1 MTEGTAA
8 GQIAFSVLARRVSLG
23 GCLMMEIAMRAGRR
37 AFLRLVIG
45 GLSGGLVLAEAA
57 VLQASAQE
65 PARQQRAPGVPL
77 APNPSTIYQD
87 ESRGKG
93 KPGIDAPPPKLDA
106 PQERAAERGAQR
118 KLPMPRPVPSIIAP
132 GAGP

>member
-1 MTEGTAA
+1 
-8 GQIAFSVLARRVSLG
+8 
-23 GCLMMEIAMRAGRR
+23 MRAGRR
-37 AFLRLVIG
+37 AFLRLV
-45 GLSGGLVLAEAA
+45 LGGLVIAETAA
-57 VLQASAQE
+57 LRASAQE
-65 PARQQRAPGVPL
+65 PTRQQRAPGVPL

-87 ESRGKG
+87 ESRGQG
-93 KPGIDAPPPKLDA
+93 KPGVDTPPPKLNA